1 MSKIENYFHTD
12 WSSMT
17 NSDWVGMIL
26 TVIIFL
32 ALAITF
38 FHALRPKNAKEL
50 EEQRMTPLH
59 DDD

>member
-1 MSKIENYFHTD
+1 
-12 WSSMT
+12 MT